1 MHNIK
6 VLVLGNDP
14 QLNDIDFDKLDPS
27 IIILGIN
34 RSWQKIDKDYLFF
47 NDIEILKELII
58 QHKLSNIS
66 SNLISS
72 DWLSIQ
78 SKKLKY
84 ALPDNIQ
91 IFNRKDVSRFPDSV
105 TCAIEIFSNKIK
117 NASNITFY
125 IAGVSL
131 MWSEPSH
138 FWKKSDQI
146 SLNTHDISWYE
157 PRFNRILDN
166 FNRLKSL
173 GYTIISVHPNS
184 RLNKIFR
191 TADISSLYRNSR

>member
-84 ALPDNIQ
+84 TLPDNIQ

-138 FWKKSDQI
+138 FWKTSDQI
-146 SLNTHDISWYE
+146 SLNTHNISWYK

-191 TADISSLYRNSR
+191 TADISSLYRNS